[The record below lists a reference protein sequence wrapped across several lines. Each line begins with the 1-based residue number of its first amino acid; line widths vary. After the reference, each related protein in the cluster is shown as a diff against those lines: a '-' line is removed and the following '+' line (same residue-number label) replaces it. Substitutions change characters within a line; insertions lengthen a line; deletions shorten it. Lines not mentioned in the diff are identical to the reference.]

1 MRTDGVPNTYQE
13 LTRCVPSAYQVHTKL
28 CVPCV
33 PCLPI
38 VYNDRCVPYIPYA
51 YQILSSLRTRYVPCV
66 LNAYP
71 VHTKYVPRAYPVVAL
86 PACTV
91 RRTYIW
97 PTSRPCEVKSVDVSQ
112 SLQPR
117 MVPAAPAQCAVP
129 VQGTVCM
136 LAPRPEAQALR
147 AAAAAAA
154 RCGAARRPKRREP
167 TRRPDAP
174 PCQQYTATA

>member
-1 MRTDGVPNTYQE
+1 MRTQCVPNTYQE

-33 PCLPI
+33 PCLPF
-38 VYNDRCVPYIPYA
+38 VHNDMCVPYIPYEN
-51 YQILSSLRTRYVPCV
+51 QILSTMRTRYVPCV

-71 VHTKYVPRAYPVVAL
+71 VRTKYVPRAYPVVAL

-97 PTSRPCEVKSVDVSQ
+97 PTSRPCEVKSVDMSQ

-136 LAPRPEAQALR
+136 LAPRP
-147 AAAAAAA
+147 
-154 RCGAARRPKRREP
+154 ARRAGTPRRRRR
-167 TRRPDAP
+167 RRPLRRGP
-174 PCQQYTATA
+174 PPETARADSPP